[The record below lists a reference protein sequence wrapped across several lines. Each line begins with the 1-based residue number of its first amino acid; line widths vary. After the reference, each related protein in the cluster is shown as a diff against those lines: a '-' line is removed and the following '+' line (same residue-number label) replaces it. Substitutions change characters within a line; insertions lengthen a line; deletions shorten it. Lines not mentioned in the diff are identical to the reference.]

1 MKTEVYNL
9 GIIKDEK
16 LKFAVIVS
24 KFNGKFVYA
33 KHKKRETWE
42 IPGGHRELNE
52 DIDKTAERELKEET
66 GAIKFTIKP
75 VCDYSVKKDGQPQD
89 YGRVYY
95 AQIEELGKLPDF
107 EIGEIKLFD
116 YMPEKLT
123 YPKIQPILFKY
134 VLEYLISQN
143 SK

>member
-52 DIDKTAERELKEET
+52 DIDRTAERELKEET

-75 VCDYSVKKDGQPQD
+75 VCDYSVKNDGQSQD

-95 AQIEELGKLPDF
+95 AQIEELGELPNF

-123 YPKIQPILFKY
+123 YTEIQPILFKY
-134 VLEYLISQN
+134 VLEY
-143 SK
+143 

>member
-9 GIIKDEK
+9 GIIRDEK

-33 KHKKRETWE
+33 RHKKRETWE
-42 IPGGHRELNE
+42 IPGGHRELKE
-52 DIDKTAERELKEET
+52 DIDRTAERELKEET
-66 GAIKFTIKP
+66 GVIKFTIKP
-75 VCDYSVKKDGQPQD
+75 VCDYSVKKDGQPQN

-107 EIGEIKLFD
+107 EIGKIN
-116 YMPEKLT
+116 PERCFNWNRSLCNT
-123 YPKIQPILFKY
+123 
-134 VLEYLISQN
+134 
-143 SK
+143 SKNGNN